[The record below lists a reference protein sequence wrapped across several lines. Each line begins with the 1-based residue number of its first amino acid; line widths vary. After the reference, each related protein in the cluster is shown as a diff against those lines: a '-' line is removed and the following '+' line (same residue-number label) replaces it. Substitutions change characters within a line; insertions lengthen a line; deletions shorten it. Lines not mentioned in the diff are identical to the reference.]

1 MDNKSKMSDPDQNTS
16 EQSGEITRDY
26 AKRLWGLIRKF
37 TVTDSDRIPESKKK
51 PFIPPQKSELSRLV
65 FILSVAPWLLI
76 ALFSLSFFYDLDG
89 KTITILN
96 SVYPLDGLLRII
108 SVSGL
113 IGFLTNWIAVSM
125 LFRPAE
131 KRPILGYGLIPAHKE
146 RIAYRISKAVA
157 DDLINPDLIRQKIQQ
172 SGAISL
178 YRTKATQYIKGVIDH
193 PDFRSEL
200 KEIVVEYVDTMIADP
215 TVRTQLARKMLKE
228 IEESVADRSL
238 EKAALKAYAFLRGAE
253 IQNIIEEALTR
264 LPSTVEKGLDKVD
277 SFLDLLP
284 EKIENNSDA
293 IENTVSEML
302 YKLIYQLD
310 VQTLVEDNIKSY
322 DEGKLEKMIRGATN
336 EQLRIIQY
344 MGAILGT
351 IGGLVIWQPILSLL
365 LLTLLFASVYA
376 LDMLLQKIKML

>member
-1 MDNKSKMSDPDQNTS
+1 MDNKPKKSDPDSNAS
-16 EQSGEITRDY
+16 VQSSEITRDY

-37 TVTDSDRIPESKKK
+37 TITDSEGISESKQNSY
-51 PFIPPQKSELSRLV
+51 IPPQKSELSRLV
-65 FILSVAPWLLI
+65 LILSVAPWLLI
-76 ALFSLSFFYDLDG
+76 ALFGLSFFYDLDG
-89 KTITILN
+89 KTVGILN
-96 SVYPLDGLLRII
+96 TIYPLDGLLRII

-113 IGFLTNWIAVSM
+113 IGFLTNWIAVTM
-125 LFRPAE
+125 LFRPSE
-131 KRPILGYGLIPAHKE
+131 KRPVLGYGLIPAHKE

-157 DDLINPDLIRQKIQQ
+157 DDLINPDLIRLKIQE

-178 YRTKATQYIKGVIDH
+178 YRTKATNFIKEVIDH
-193 PDFRSEL
+193 PEFRSEL

-215 TVRTQLARKMLKE
+215 SVRTQLVRKMLKE

-238 EKAALKAYAFLRGAE
+238 EKAALKAYAFLRGEE

-277 SFLDLLP
+277 DFLDLLP
-284 EKIENNSDA
+284 EKIENNSEA

-365 LLTLLFASVYA
+365 FLTLLFVGIYS
-376 LDMLLQKIKML
+376 LDVLLQKLRKL

>member
-1 MDNKSKMSDPDQNTS
+1 MDNKPKKSDPDSNTS
-16 EQSGEITRDY
+16 VQSSEITRDY

-37 TVTDSDRIPESKKK
+37 TITDSEGISESKQN
-51 PFIPPQKSELSRLV
+51 PYIPPQKSELSRLV
-65 FILSVAPWLLI
+65 LILSVAPWLLI
-76 ALFSLSFFYDLDG
+76 ALFGLSFFYDLDG
-89 KTITILN
+89 KTVGILN
-96 SVYPLDGLLRII
+96 TIYPLDGLLRII

-113 IGFLTNWIAVSM
+113 IGFLTNWIAVTM
-125 LFRPAE
+125 LFRPSE
-131 KRPILGYGLIPAHKE
+131 KRPVLGYGLIPAHKE

-157 DDLINPDLIRQKIQQ
+157 DDLINPDLIRLKIQE

-178 YRTKATQYIKGVIDH
+178 YRTKATNFIKGVIDH
-193 PDFRSEL
+193 PEFRSEL

-215 TVRTQLARKMLKE
+215 SVRTQLVRKMLKE

-238 EKAALKAYAFLRGAE
+238 EKAALKAYAFLRGEE

-277 SFLDLLP
+277 DFLDLLP
-284 EKIENNSDA
+284 EKIENNSEA

-365 LLTLLFASVYA
+365 FLTLLFVGIYS
-376 LDMLLQKIKML
+376 LDVLLQKLRKL

>member
-1 MDNKSKMSDPDQNTS
+1 MDIKPKKSDLNNS

-37 TVTDSDRIPESKKK
+37 TISASDRIPEPKEK

-65 FILSVAPWLLI
+65 FILSIAPWLLI
-76 ALFSLSFFYDLDG
+76 TLFGLSFFYDLDG

-113 IGFLTNWIAVSM
+113 IGFLTNWIAVTM

-131 KRPILGYGLIPAHKE
+131 KRPVLGYGLIPAHKE

-157 DDLINPDLIRQKIQQ
+157 DDLINPDLIRQKIQE

-178 YRTKATQYIKGVIDH
+178 YRTKATNYIKSVIDH
-193 PDFRSEL
+193 PGFRSEL
-200 KEIVVEYVDTMIADP
+200 KEIAVEYVDAMIADP
-215 TVRTQLARKMLKE
+215 SVRTQLARKMLKE

-238 EKAALKAYAFLRGAE
+238 EKAALKAYAFLRGEE

-277 SFLDLLP
+277 DFLDLLP
-284 EKIENNSDA
+284 EKIESNSDA

-310 VQTLVEDNIKSY
+310 VQSLVEDNIKSY

-351 IGGLVIWQPILSLL
+351 IGGLVIWQPVLSLL
-365 LLTLLFASVYA
+365 FLTFLFAGVYS
-376 LDMLLQKIKML
+376 LDLLLQKLRKL